1 MHRESQYN
9 LFPSCWR
16 YFYRGQIN
24 TFSTRQINKGIIH
37 WSIRQQRYQP
47 FFLEFSDNLFFAY
60 AFMCDFRVLGSFENS
75 DWFIVVSYICIY
87 WKFILIWIYI
97 HVHLKHFLFYLPVV
111 YLLYILFER
120 AIYYIYFRNI

>member
-47 FFLEFSDNLFFAY
+47 FFLEFSDNLFFACVILE
-60 AFMCDFRVLGSFENS
+60 FWDHLR
-75 DWFIVVSYICIY
+75 
-87 WKFILIWIYI
+87 ILIDSLW
-97 HVHLKHFLFYLPVV
+97 
-111 YLLYILFER
+111 
-120 AIYYIYFRNI
+120 